1 IGYENRA
8 LADED
13 FNNDKKDAGEIG
25 AGHTVT
31 ALYELL
37 PAGSKRVPKVDPLK
51 YQTIAPPTENSDEVL
66 SVKLRYK
73 PLNAGKSLLLTEVV
87 TDNSKKFPATSDDFR
102 FAATVAGFGMLLRQ
116 SNHLNQL
123 PHSQLITMARN
134 SRGTDEEGYRSE
146 FVHLIE
152 MSELINDK

>member
-1 IGYENRA
+1 M
-8 LADED
+8 
-13 FNNDKKDAGEIG
+13 
-25 AGHTVT
+25 
-31 ALYELL
+31 
-37 PAGSKRVPKVDPLK
+37 DPLK
-51 YQTIAPPTENSDEVL
+51 YQTVAPPTENSDEVL